1 MYNAALDFAVL
12 DNRIKFTVEAYM
24 SKTKDL
30 LLTVQRPTQS
40 GYSNRFMNVGKTS
53 NKGIEIAIESYNISK
68 PKFTWSTSFTLSH
81 NSQMVDNIGSEDFV
95 VTYESYNPKY
105 MMYGYVSD
113 YPLNALW
120 GFRYAGTW
128 KNNAEIERNKTTKGY
143 VSAGNN
149 FYSPGAPRY
158 LDINHDGILNK
169 QDLVYLGQADP
180 DIYGGLQNTFKIHGF
195 TIGVYFNYSI
205 GGKIYNISEQW
216 MGNNSPSTNQYR
228 YMLKAW
234 HPLRNPDSDIPRAYS
249 GDGLASDRLVHDAT
263 FLRLKNVSVSYTF
276 DLRKATGNVLKS
288 LTLSASGDNLC
299 LWKKYNGFDPE
310 VSSESS
316 NSALRRL
323 DVGAY
328 PKSRTIIFS
337 LQLRY

>member
-180 DIYGGLQNTFKIHGF
+180 ISTEVCRTRSRYTGSPSGFISTTRSAARF
-195 TIGVYFNYSI
+195 TIFRSSGWVTTPRRPTSTVTCSRLGIRSATPIRTFPAPI
-205 GGKIYNISEQW
+205 RAMVW
-216 MGNNSPSTNQYR
+216 PVTVWFTMRPSF
-228 YMLKAW
+228 
-234 HPLRNPDSDIPRAYS
+234 
-249 GDGLASDRLVHDAT
+249 V
-263 FLRLKNVSVSYTF
+263 
-276 DLRKATGNVLKS
+276 
-288 LTLSASGDNLC
+288 
-299 LWKKYNGFDPE
+299 
-310 VSSESS
+310 
-316 NSALRRL
+316 
-323 DVGAY
+323 
-328 PKSRTIIFS
+328 
-337 LQLRY
+337 